1 MNFSKIFK
9 NFDNAKMQ
17 ENLIKNLACNTQ
29 NTYVFNEQ
37 NNKNTWMHFECLILP
52 NVFQYFT
59 IWNNST

>member
-1 MNFSKIFK
+1 
-9 NFDNAKMQ
+9 MQ